1 MRSGTRERT
10 DTLVIGGG
18 QAGLAVGYHLSR
30 AGVPFLIV
38 DANQR
43 TGDSWRHRWDS
54 LRLFTPNRSNSLP
67 GMQIPGE
74 DWGFPTKDELA
85 DYLESYALH
94 FELPIRHGVKV
105 DHLTREGGAFLAT
118 AGDLEFHA
126 DRVVVAMASYQKPH
140 VPEFAG
146 ELDSGIV
153 QLHVA
158 DYKSPGQMQDGDILV
173 VGLGNSGAEISMD
186 LARGH
191 RVRLSGEPSAVQP
204 FRPERLSGRILMPF
218 VGPVLLNRVL
228 TTSNPL
234 GRKFRSKMLHKAAP
248 LLRVK
253 PKDLVA
259 AGVER
264 VGRVTGV
271 VDGYP
276 TLDDGSVLDV
286 ANVVWCTGFDPGFSW
301 INLPVFDDGGHV
313 VHKRGV
319 VDAVPG
325 IYFVGLKFL
334 YSVLSDTL
342 LAAGRDA
349 GYVVDHFANDRR
361 AVQASETASQ
371 AAGQRRPS

>member
-1 MRSGTRERT
+1 
-10 DTLVIGGG
+10 
-18 QAGLAVGYHLSR
+18 
-30 AGVPFLIV
+30 
-38 DANQR
+38 
-43 TGDSWRHRWDS
+43 
-54 LRLFTPNRSNSLP
+54 
-67 GMQIPGE
+67 
-74 DWGFPTKDELA
+74 
-85 DYLESYALH
+85 LH
-94 FELPIRHGVKV
+94 FELPIRHRVKV
-105 DHLTREGGAFLAT
+105 DHLTREGDAFLAT

-126 DRVVVAMASYQKPH
+126 NRVVVAMASYQKPKP
-140 VPEFAG
+140 PEFAG

-158 DYKSPGQMQDGDILV
+158 DYKSPGQLQDGDVLV

-204 FRPERLSGRILMPF
+204 FRPERLSGRILMPL
-218 VGPVLLNRVL
+218 VGPVILNRVL

-276 TLDDGSVLDV
+276 NLDDGSVVDV
-286 ANVVWCTGFDPGFSW
+286 ANVVWCTGFEPGFSW
-301 INLPVFDDGGHV
+301 IDLPVFDDDGHV

-361 AVQASETASQ
+361 VIQSSEPASQ
-371 AAGQRRPS
+371 SAGNDAQPDADLQLG

>member
-1 MRSGTRERT
+1 
-10 DTLVIGGG
+10 
-18 QAGLAVGYHLSR
+18 
-30 AGVPFLIV
+30 
-38 DANQR
+38 
-43 TGDSWRHRWDS
+43 
-54 LRLFTPNRSNSLP
+54 LFTPNRFNSLP

-85 DYLESYALH
+85 DYLESYASH

-105 DHLTREGGAFLAT
+105 DHLTREDGAFLAT

-126 DRVVVAMASYQKPH
+126 NRVVVAMASYQEPKLPG
-140 VPEFAG
+140 FAG
-146 ELDSGIV
+146 ELHPGIV

-158 DYKSPGQMQDGDILV
+158 DYKNPGQLRDGDVLV

-218 VGPVLLNRVL
+218 VGPVILNRVL

-234 GRKFRSKMLHKAAP
+234 GRKFLSKMLHKAGP

-253 PKDLVA
+253 PKDLVDV
-259 AGVER
+259 GVER

-286 ANVVWCTGFDPGFSW
+286 ANVVWCTGFEPGFSW
-301 INLPVFDDGGHV
+301 IDLPVFDDQGQV

-361 AVQASETASQ
+361 VIQSSEPASQ
-371 AAGQRRPS
+371 TAGQQLPSHKGG

>member
-1 MRSGTRERT
+1 MRNGPRERT

-54 LRLFTPNRSNSLP
+54 LRLFTPNRFNSLP

-248 LLRVK
+248 LLRIK

-276 TLDDGSVLDV
+276 TLDNGSVLDV

-342 LAAGRDA
+342 LAAGRDT

-361 AVQASETASQ
+361 VVQASETASQ
-371 AAGQRRPS
+371 TAGQRRPS